1 MQTQI
6 HTQIQTLRIE
16 YKSLQQASGMPMSQF
31 NQIIYKGVRLNPSPA
46 NYVEVARAY
55 VALHAA
61 TIDSKPDEFKIHL
74 PPSITGSK
82 GLWV

>member
-6 HTQIQTLRIE
+6 QNLRAE
-16 YKSLQQASGMPMSQF
+16 YKSLQVASGLPMSQF

-61 TIDSKPDEFKIHL
+61 TIDSKPDEFKNHL
-74 PPSITGSK
+74 PNSITGTR
-82 GLWV
+82 GMFV